1 MTRQSLID
9 CLPYLT
15 GILLSVCVLRLLVAC
30 SGARWVTRAEDSDP
44 RRRGLAAR
52 RAATPWLSLGRLH
65 RDETGAVQ
73 SLSFVLTLPL
83 FVMVMLFIVQLSQ
96 ITIGRLAV
104 EYAALAAARSASVW
118 IPASL
123 GDRFETENRIG
134 SLVDLG
140 ETTDDQGQTYR
151 RYRVEP
157 GSPKAEKI
165 RLAAAMALMSVCPSR
180 DVGATRYPTESLELA
195 YRAMSPTAAANP
207 RVPDRLR
214 NKFGYALDNTTV
226 LIEIRHKDTEPPLT
240 DYDIGSRHEEFAF
253 NEIGWQD
260 QILVTVT
267 HDFSLLPGP
276 GRLLAR
282 RRPVR
287 DSNGDVVSEDPVA
300 DRVERRRGTYVY
312 TLDATLRLN
321 NEGEKPL
328 VPYIQP
334 YIPLPSEG
342 GLGS

>member
-1 MTRQSLID
+1 MTSESLID
-9 CLPYLT
+9 CLPYVT
-15 GILLSVCVLRLLVAC
+15 GILLSAWVLRLLVAC
-30 SGARWVTRAEDSDP
+30 SGARWITPTDSCS
-44 RRRGLAAR
+44 
-52 RAATPWLSLGRLH
+52 RAAGGDALGTTTSSLSLRQLH

-104 EYAALAAARSASVW
+104 EYAAMAAARSAAVW
-118 IPASL
+118 IPANM
-123 GDRFETENRIG
+123 GDAYETENRI
-134 SLVDLG
+134 SSYVDLG
-140 ETTDDQGQTYR
+140 ETTDEEGQRYR
-151 RYRVEP
+151 RYRVEA
-157 GSPKAEKI
+157 GSPKVEKV
-165 RLAAAMALMSVCPSR
+165 RLAVAMALMSICPSR
-180 DVGATRYPTESLELA
+180 DVGATRYPTDSLELA
-195 YRAMSPTAAANP
+195 YRAISPAAAANP
-207 RVPDRLR
+207 RVPARLR
-214 NKFGYALDNTTV
+214 NKFGYALDNTSV
-226 LIEIRHKDTEPPLT
+226 LIEIRHKDTEPPLVT
-240 DYDIGSRHEEFAF
+240 HDISSRREEFAF

-282 RRPVR
+282 RTPVR

-300 DRVERRRGTYVY
+300 DRVLRRRGTYVY
-312 TLDATLRLN
+312 SLNATLRLN

-334 YIPLPSEG
+334 RIPLPTEVEM
-342 GLGS
+342 GS

>member
-1 MTRQSLID
+1 MTREALID
-9 CLPYLT
+9 CLPYLI
-15 GILLSVCVLRLLVAC
+15 GIVVSVGVLRLLIAC
-30 SGARWVTRAEDSDP
+30 SGVRWMTRNASIRQANPAESVVESM
-44 RRRGLAAR
+44 
-52 RAATPWLSLGRLH
+52 ATLSLRRLH

-104 EYAALAAARSASVW
+104 EYAALAAARSAAVW
-118 IPASL
+118 IPANM
-123 GDRFETENRIG
+123 GDRFETENRI
-134 SLVDLG
+134 SSYVELG
-140 ETTDDQGQTYR
+140 EIVDDAGQTFR
-151 RYRVEP
+151 RYRVDP
-157 GSPKAEKI
+157 GSPKVEKI

-180 DVGATRYPTESLELA
+180 DVGATRYPTDSLELA
-195 YRAMSPTAAANP
+195 YRLVSPVAANNP

-214 NKFGYALDNTTV
+214 NKFGYALDNTSV

-240 DYDIGSRHEEFAF
+240 TYDIGSRREEFEF

-287 DSNGDVVSEDPVA
+287 DSNGEVVGEDRVA
-300 DRVERRRGTYVY
+300 DRVERRGGTYVY
-312 TLDATLRLN
+312 SLNATLRLN

-328 VPYIQP
+328 VPYVQP
-334 YIPLPSEG
+334 RIPLPSEVG
-342 GLGS
+342 VDS

>member
-1 MTRQSLID
+1 MTRESLID

-15 GILLSVCVLRLLVAC
+15 GILLSVGVLRLLVAC
-30 SGARWVTRAEDSDP
+30 SGARWITT
-44 RRRGLAAR
+44 AAAGGR
-52 RAATPWLSLGRLH
+52 QAGDVQGQGTTTSSLSLRRLH

-104 EYAALAAARSASVW
+104 EYAAMAAARSAVVW
-118 IPASL
+118 IPANL
-123 GDRFETENRIG
+123 GDDFETENRIG
-134 SLVDLG
+134 GYVDLG
-140 ETTDDQGQTYR
+140 DAIDDEGQTYR
-151 RYRVEP
+151 RYRVEE
-157 GSPKAEKI
+157 GSPKFEKV
-165 RLAAAMALMSVCPSR
+165 RLAAAMALMSICPSR
-180 DVGATRYPTESLELA
+180 DVGARRYPIESLERA
-195 YRAMSPTAAANP
+195 YRAISPTAAANS

-214 NKFGYALDNTTV
+214 NKFGYAMDNTSV
-226 LIEIRHKDTEPPLT
+226 LIEFHHKDTEPPL
-240 DYDIGSRHEEFAF
+240 IMHFISSRREEFAY

-267 HDFSLLPGP
+267 HNFSLLPGP

-282 RRPVR
+282 RTPVR
-287 DSNGDVVSEDPVA
+287 DSNGDVVSGDPVA

-312 TLDATLRLN
+312 TLNATLRLN

-334 YIPLPSEG
+334 PIPLPDEVRG
-342 GLGS
+342 Q